1 MSRLFVD
8 IQGPGPR
15 QASQEGF
22 PNLVLIHGWGMHG
35 GVWQPITKKLSQHFN
50 LHIIDLPGMGFS
62 RPIDPSHLEAVAE
75 KVIEVLPD
83 NADVCGWSFGAHVA
97 MKVALMQPESMRRL
111 VLVAGSPRF
120 VNTAKRDAAA
130 WQSGIDPDVY
140 QRFAESVSQ
149 DYRNTLVRFLS
160 LQCMGADDARS
171 TIKQLR
177 TSFTE
182 RPVPTQGTLQKA
194 LRILLENDMRSEV
207 NGLAKPVL
215 LVHGDRDTLVQVQ
228 AAHWLAQHLPFA
240 RLRVIS
246 GAGHAPFLSHQDQ
259 FTEALVQFLEP
270 PVVKAG

>member
-8 IQGPGPR
+8 VQGPCQR
-15 QASQEGF
+15 QASQEGI

-35 GVWQPITKKLSQHFN
+35 GVWQPVIKKLSQHFN

-62 RPIDPSHLEAVAE
+62 RPIEPSHLEAVAE
-75 KVIEVLPD
+75 KIIEILPD
-83 NADVCGWSFGAHVA
+83 NADVCGWSFGTHVA
-97 MKVALMQPESMRRL
+97 MKVALMQPERVRRL
-111 VLVAGSPRF
+111 VLVAGTPRF
-120 VNTAKRDAAA
+120 VNTGDTGAA
-130 WQSGIDPDVY
+130 WLSGIDPDVY

-194 LRILLENDMRSEV
+194 LRILLENDMRNEIG
-207 NGLAKPVL
+207 NLAKPVL
-215 LVHGDRDTLVQVQ
+215 LVHGDRDTLVPVQ

-240 RLRVIS
+240 RLRVIA
-246 GAGHAPFLSHQDQ
+246 GAAHAPFLSHQDQ
-259 FTEALVQFLEP
+259 FTDALVQFLEP
-270 PVVKAG
+270 PTAKAG